1 MRHQPLAM
9 VEQLQHL
16 GCGQAFAAG
25 LGGARR
31 RCAVPLQT
39 TRPAPCRPP
48 ARPRSSRRL
57 GASVEPA
64 ATPLRWQRQRQRRA
78 NSGAPLRHGPCPRP
92 TKHQPLPRYYRQAG
106 QAHHQKTTQQRATD
120 PLIAPRQGLRK
131 IAAQHHRH
139 AQHQPMRALVDPG
152 ALPAKRHAVQWCG
165 SALQPSGGS
174 LLPWKQRT
182 QGRALL
188 AANRPARPP
197 VGPISSRHWLGFLHP
212 AALHQPARRQRPQR
226 RHQQLTPGPGHG
238 HGRIGQ
244 TGAYRT
250 GERQSSGTGTRCC
263 THRATDHSHTR
274 SDQRAIEQVGGQ
286 AHQQLRG
293 TDHWR

>member
-1 MRHQPLAM
+1 M

-31 RCAVPLQT
+31 RCAVPLRT
-39 TRPAPCRPP
+39 ARPAPCRPP

-106 QAHHQKTTQQRATD
+106 QAHHQKAAQQRATD
-120 PLIAPRQGLRK
+120 PLIAPRRGLRK

-139 AQHQPMRALVDPG
+139 AQHQPMRVGSACRSAGEWPLNWAFSRSCSAG
-152 ALPAKRHAVQWCG
+152 TRRARGSCCGHTTLPPRACSAPAPSIAGTGRPRRTASKTSRSSMVWISTAAKRW
-165 SALQPSGGS
+165 
-174 LLPWKQRT
+174 
-182 QGRALL
+182 
-188 AANRPARPP
+188 
-197 VGPISSRHWLGFLHP
+197 
-212 AALHQPARRQRPQR
+212 
-226 RHQQLTPGPGHG
+226 
-238 HGRIGQ
+238 
-244 TGAYRT
+244 
-250 GERQSSGTGTRCC
+250 
-263 THRATDHSHTR
+263 
-274 SDQRAIEQVGGQ
+274 
-286 AHQQLRG
+286 
-293 TDHWR
+293 